1 MTGRSHTPKGQRA
14 RDRILAA
21 AEELLARSGFH
32 GTSTRDIAAAARIP
46 HATAVY
52 HFARKEQLYAAVL
65 EHIAAE
71 LVTELARLSAT
82 VGAASWPTILDELAR
97 GFARWAEQ
105 RPDRVKLLVRELL
118 DNPVRLPRAHKLPLA
133 PVLQQAAALVAAA
146 DAAGACDA
154 GDPEVAVLHFVGAL
168 SYFVAAWPTVE
179 RIVGAARAR
188 RITGSYEREVI
199 ELARRVF
206 GYKETVRATRSASPA
221 GAPRARSSRGANDR
235 SRSGA
240 DARSGLGVRRSGAV
254 RARARTPVSRA
265 ATRGRACLAA
275 RPSR

>member
-1 MTGRSHTPKGQRA
+1 MTDRSSTPKGQRA
-14 RDRILAA
+14 RERILAA
-21 AEELLARSGFH
+21 AEELLARGGFH

-46 HATAVY
+46 HATCVY

-71 LVTELARLSAT
+71 LVAELTRLSAT
-82 VGAASWPTILDELAR
+82 ATTARWPEILDELAR
-97 GFARWAEQ
+97 GFARWAAL

-133 PVLQQAAALVAAA
+133 PVLERAAALVAAA

-179 RIVGAARAR
+179 RIVGPARAR
-188 RITGSYEREVI
+188 KITSSYEREVM

-206 GYKETVRATRSASPA
+206 GSKETVRATRSASPA
-221 GAPRARSSRGANDR
+221 GAPRARPPRGSNDR
-235 SRSGA
+235 SRGGT
-240 DARSGLGVRRSGAV
+240 DARAGVGVRRSGAV
-254 RARARTPVSRA
+254 RARARAAVSRA
-265 ATRGRACLAA
+265 ATRGRARLAA
-275 RPSR
+275 RQAR